1 MASLSDM
8 NIVPLLRSRTLRVPT
23 PLAGLAL
30 GIAALG
36 LGLDTFFPW
45 PYLTQTLG
53 ALVAAILFVCVALKL
68 VLNPSVF
75 LSEMEHSV
83 MSGIMPVLAMTL
95 MLVSAAIG
103 VWLPGVGVLLWIMAV
118 ALHLFLLVLFLW
130 QRVRDFSIAKMTPS
144 WLIPFVGLI
153 LATVTS
159 PSSMFNTLSLG
170 FLVFGTAFS
179 ALLMP
184 AMIYRLVFYELADEA
199 KPTIAI
205 MVAPA
210 SLILM
215 GYLSVFPEAS
225 VFICGIL
232 AGIAFL
238 MTMFVYLALFRLLRL
253 PFSPAFAALAFPLV
267 TGGTALNRL
276 ARFMAERQ
284 GAELIGLL
292 GKGTMIVA
300 VGITVYVSVL
310 YIREYWYR
318 MAS

>member
-1 MASLSDM
+1 
-8 NIVPLLRSRTLRVPT
+8 
-23 PLAGLAL
+23 
-30 GIAALG
+30 
-36 LGLDTFFPW
+36 
-45 PYLTQTLG
+45 
-53 ALVAAILFVCVALKL
+53 
-68 VLNPSVF
+68 
-75 LSEMEHSV
+75 
-83 MSGIMPVLAMTL
+83 
-95 MLVSAAIG
+95 
-103 VWLPGVGVLLWIMAV
+103 
-118 ALHLFLLVLFLW
+118 
-130 QRVRDFSIAKMTPS
+130 
-144 WLIPFVGLI
+144 
-153 LATVTS
+153 
-159 PSSMFNTLSLG
+159 
-170 FLVFGTAFS
+170 
-179 ALLMP
+179 
-184 AMIYRLVFYELADEA
+184 MIYRLVFYELADEA